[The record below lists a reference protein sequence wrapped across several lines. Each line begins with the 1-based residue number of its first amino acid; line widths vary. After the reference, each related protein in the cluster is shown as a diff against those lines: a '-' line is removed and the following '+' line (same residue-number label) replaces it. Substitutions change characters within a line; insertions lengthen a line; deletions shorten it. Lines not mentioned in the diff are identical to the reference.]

1 MEAWASRQLALGL
14 GFPIWNVGEFDE
26 TGNSRGKGL
35 MLEILMEKGPGAA
48 QPGLHPRVGPGGSD
62 LALQLASACC
72 LPGGG
77 V

>member
-1 MEAWASRQLALGL
+1 
-14 GFPIWNVGEFDE
+14 
-26 TGNSRGKGL
+26 